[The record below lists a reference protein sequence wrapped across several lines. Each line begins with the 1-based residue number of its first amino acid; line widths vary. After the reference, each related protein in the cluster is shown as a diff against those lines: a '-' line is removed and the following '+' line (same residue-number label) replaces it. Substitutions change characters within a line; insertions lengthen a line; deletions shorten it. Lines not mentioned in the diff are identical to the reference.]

1 MQSVA
6 AELLLQRWSSAPGAK
21 ARQPANRRLY
31 ECLRRSIFGG
41 SIPATAKLPASRD
54 LAALLGVSRNT
65 VKHAYEQL
73 TAEGYLRTRIGS
85 GTFVAAVLPEQ
96 VLWPEANGST
106 GGRGLPTAGAEDR
119 LSARGRTVVDGAQAF
134 PVQWG
139 AFIPGVP
146 DVTEFPQHKL
156 ERIAARWRRSPP
168 AEWLSY
174 ASGGGHPDLRGTLA
188 RYLRQARSVV
198 CDADQILIT
207 EGVHQAVDLAS
218 RMLAD
223 HGQRAWLEEPGYWG
237 VRSVL
242 AMNGLRV
249 DPIAVDEEGLQLPE
263 AVDPPQLIFVTPSH
277 QYPLG
282 SVMSLARRLR
292 LLDYARQH
300 SCWIVEDDYDSE
312 FRFSGHAIPSLQGL
326 VGDAPVIYIGTF
338 SKTLYPGLRVAYM
351 VLPPGLAASFRTAHA
366 ELYREGHMLTQAA
379 LAAFIEEGHYAAH
392 IRRMRL
398 IYAERRSA
406 LLGLIE
412 RHLGPGWV
420 HPHDSNAGLHLVM
433 ALPGDVDDVL
443 VAKRAR
449 DRGVLVRPL
458 SRYYAAGSEARG
470 LLLGFAAVPAHK
482 MAAPFETLLTCLDT
496 ARESAPAPAGR
507 DRVAP

>member
-1 MQSVA
+1 MRSA
-6 AELLLQRWSSAPGAK
+6 AVELILQRWCIQTDSDGHA
-21 ARQPANRRLY
+21 PANRRLY
-31 ECLRRSIFGG
+31 ECLRRSIFDG
-41 SIPATAKLPASRD
+41 SIPASAKLPASRD
-54 LAALLGVSRNT
+54 LAAVLGVSRNT

-73 TAEGYLRTRIGS
+73 LAEGYLRTQVGS
-85 GTFVAAVLPEQ
+85 GTYVADELPEQ
-96 VLWPEANGST
+96 VLWPEANEHT
-106 GGRGLPTAGAEDR
+106 GGPSQTARAQDR
-119 LSARGRTVVDGAQAF
+119 LSLRGRSVVVGAQAS

-146 DVTEFPQHKL
+146 DVTEFPRHKL

-168 AEWLSY
+168 AQWLSY
-174 ASGGGHPDLRGTLA
+174 GSGGGHPDLRGALA

-198 CDADQILIT
+198 CEPDQILIT

-242 AMNGLRV
+242 AMNGLHV
-249 DPIAVDEEGLQLPE
+249 EAIAVDEEGLRLPE
-263 AVDPPQLIFVTPSH
+263 ARTPPQLIFVTPSH

-282 SVMSLARRLR
+282 SVMSLSRRLR
-292 LLDYARQH
+292 LLEYARQH

-326 VGDAPVIYIGTF
+326 SGGPVIYIGTF

-398 IYAERRSA
+398 IYAERRAA
-406 LLGLIE
+406 LLSLIE
-412 RHLGPGWV
+412 RRLGAGWV

-433 ALPGDVDDVL
+433 ALPADVDDVL
-443 VAKRAR
+443 VAKLAR
-449 DRGVLVRPL
+449 ERGVLVRPL
-458 SRYYAAGSEARG
+458 SRYYAEDSDARG
-470 LLLGFAAVPAHK
+470 LLLGFASVPAHE
-482 MAAPFETLLTCLDT
+482 MAAPFATLMQCLEAAGGP
-496 ARESAPAPAGR
+496 ARETAGGR
-507 DRVAP
+507 RVAA

>member
-6 AELLLQRWSSAPGAK
+6 AELLLQRWSSAPEAE

-31 ECLRRSIFGG
+31 GCLRQSIFGG

-73 TAEGYLRTRIGS
+73 MAEGYLRTRIGS
-85 GTFVAAVLPEQ
+85 GTFVADVLPEQ
-96 VLWPEANGST
+96 VLWPAARQSASAKGPDAA
-106 GGRGLPTAGAEDR
+106 RAEDR
-119 LSARGRTVVDGAQAF
+119 LSGRGRKVVDGAQAS

-174 ASGGGHPDLRGTLA
+174 ASGGGHPDLRGALA

-242 AMNGLRV
+242 AMNGLSV
-249 DPIAVDEEGLQLPE
+249 DPIPVDEEGLQLPE

-292 LLDYARQH
+292 LLEYARQH

-326 VGDAPVIYIGTF
+326 TADAPVIYIGTF

-351 VLPPGLAASFRTAHA
+351 VLPATLAASFRTAHA

-406 LLGLIE
+406 LLELNE
-412 RHLGPGWV
+412 RRLGPGWV

-433 ALPGDVDDVL
+433 TLPPDVDDVL
-443 VAKRAR
+443 VARLAR
-449 DRGVLVRPL
+449 ERGVLVRPL
-458 SRYYAAGSEARG
+458 SRYYAGQANARG
-470 LLLGFAAVPAHK
+470 LLLGFAAVAAHA
-482 MAAPFETLLTCLDT
+482 MAAPFDVLVSCLGS
-496 ARESAPAPAGR
+496 ARGPAPAHPGR
-507 DRVAP
+507 GRIAG

>member
-6 AELLLQRWSSAPGAK
+6 AELLVQRWASASDAR

-31 ECLRRSIFGG
+31 ECLRRAIFDG
-41 SIPATAKLPASRD
+41 SIPAAARLPASRD
-54 LAALLGVSRNT
+54 LATALAVSRNT

-73 TAEGYLRTRIGS
+73 VAEGYLRTLVGS
-85 GTFVAAVLPEQ
+85 GTFVADVLPEQ
-96 VLWPEANGST
+96 VLWPEAADHADRHGA
-106 GGRGLPTAGAEDR
+106 PTARGEDR
-119 LSARGRTVVDGAQAF
+119 LSDRGASVVAGAQAS

-156 ERIAARWRRSPP
+156 DRIAARWRRHPP
-168 AEWLSY
+168 AQWLSY
-174 ASGGGHPDLRGTLA
+174 ASGGGHPDLRGALA

-237 VRSVL
+237 VRGVL

-249 DPIAVDEEGLQLPE
+249 DAVPVDEEGLRLPDTG
-263 AVDPPQLIFVTPSH
+263 DPPQLIFVTPSH

-282 SVMSLARRLR
+282 SVMSLPRRLR
-292 LLDYARQH
+292 LLEYARQH
-300 SCWIVEDDYDSE
+300 GCWIVEDDYDSE

-326 VGDAPVIYIGTF
+326 TGDAPVIYIGTF

-351 VLPPGLAASFRTAHA
+351 VLPPGLAAPFRTAHA
-366 ELYREGHMLTQAA
+366 ELYREGHLLTQAA

-406 LLGLIE
+406 LLALIE
-412 RHLGPGWV
+412 RRLGPGWV

-433 ALPGDVDDVL
+433 ALPDDVDDVL
-443 VAKRAR
+443 VAKLAR
-449 DRGVLVRPL
+449 DQGVLVRPL
-458 SRYYAAGSEARG
+458 SRYYAGPSDARG
-470 LLLGFAAVPAHK
+470 LLLGFAAVPPHR
-482 MAAPFETLLTCLDT
+482 MTAPFDTLVACLSR
-496 ARESAPAPAGR
+496 A
-507 DRVAP
+507 

>member
-6 AELLLQRWSSAPGAK
+6 SELLLQRWAEAPPSETRLA
-21 ARQPANRRLY
+21 ANRRLY
-31 ECLRRSIFGG
+31 GCLRHAIFSG
-41 SIPATAKLPASRD
+41 SIPATARLPASRD

-73 TAEGYLRTRIGS
+73 AAEGYLRARTGS
-85 GTFVAAVLPEQ
+85 GTFVADVLPEQ
-96 VLWPEANGST
+96 VLWPAARESAAGS
-106 GGRGLPTAGAEDR
+106 GADASRAGDGLSDRG
-119 LSARGRTVVDGAQAF
+119 SKVVHGAQAS
-134 PVQWG
+134 PIQWG

-146 DVTEFPQHKL
+146 DVTEFPRHKL
-156 ERIAARWRRSPP
+156 ERIAARWRRNPP

-174 ASGGGHPDLRGTLA
+174 AAGGGHPDLRGALA

-242 AMNGLRV
+242 GMNGLHV
-249 DPIAVDEEGLQLPE
+249 DPVPVDDEGLQLPE
-263 AVDPPQLIFVTPSH
+263 AAAPPQLIFVTPSH

-300 SCWIVEDDYDSE
+300 ACWIVEDDYDSE

-326 VGDAPVIYIGTF
+326 TADAPVVYIGTF
-338 SKTLYPGLRVAYM
+338 SKTLYPGLRIAYM
-351 VLPPGLAASFRTAHA
+351 VLPAGLAAAFRTAHA
-366 ELYREGHMLTQAA
+366 ELYREGHLLTQAA

-406 LLGLIE
+406 LLALIE
-412 RHLGPGWV
+412 RRLGPGWV

-433 ALPGDVDDVL
+433 ALPADVDDVL
-443 VAKRAR
+443 VARLAR
-449 DRGVLVRPL
+449 ERGILVRPL
-458 SRYYAAGSEARG
+458 SRYYAGQPGARG
-470 LLLGFAAVPAHK
+470 LLLGFAATPAHA
-482 MAAPFETLLTCLDT
+482 MAAPFDILVDCLDA
-496 ARESAPAPAGR
+496 ARRSASRQAPRRG
-507 DRVAP
+507 